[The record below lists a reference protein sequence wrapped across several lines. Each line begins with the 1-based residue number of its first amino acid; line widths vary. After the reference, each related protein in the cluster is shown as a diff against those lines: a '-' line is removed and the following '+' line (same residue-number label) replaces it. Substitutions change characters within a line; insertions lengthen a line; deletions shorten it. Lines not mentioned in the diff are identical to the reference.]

1 MSTASM
7 INTPSS
13 PPADRVHDKMALAN
27 ILEAPAATTSDVTIN
42 VLVDTPV
49 LAPPSKAVKDAT
61 PAKKEAASPDNTMSE
76 TVETEESTDTMDED
90 AIDEDVPDEDREF
103 ICVNDETTRCRT
115 GQYTKD
121 LARKVISDH
130 FGRNKAC
137 TRDIDNWPLF
147 CRKHYQRAT
156 YNKQLWQI
164 RKLDLIY
171 RQFNVIEEQFPGTT
185 YEIHFKKSEEARLN
199 EYSRKVASGI
209 SAAEAAKGVTPSVG
223 KHFEAPIDI
232 LRELD
237 HDLGK
242 NKSVDEVKE
251 IVERILIMIKDKAI
265 DQVPSIEFLPNL
277 HGKATTPK
285 KVAKIPK
292 TPSPKKKGRNTQT
305 PSSKGMPGRVSTKG
319 SIKKPRQ
326 KA

>member
-1 MSTASM
+1 MA
-7 INTPSS
+7 NTPNS

-27 ILEAPAATTSDVTIN
+27 ILEVPAATTSDVTTDA
-42 VLVDTPV
+42 LVDAPV
-49 LAPPSKAVKDAT
+49 PAPPSMPVKDVT
-61 PAKKEAASPDNTMSE
+61 PAKKGVVSPDSTMSE
-76 TVETEESTDTMDED
+76 TVETEESADTMDED
-90 AIDEDVPDEDREF
+90 AMDEDVPDEDREF

-185 YEIHFKKSEEARLN
+185 YDIHFKKSEEARLN

-242 NKSVDEVKE
+242 NKSVDEVKK

-277 HGKATTPK
+277 HGSVAIPK
-285 KVAKIPK
+285 KAAKVPK
-292 TPSPKKKGRNTQT
+292 TPSPKKKGHGPQT
-305 PSSKGMPGRVSTKG
+305 PSSKGTPSRVSIKG
-319 SIKKPRQ
+319 SVKKLRQ